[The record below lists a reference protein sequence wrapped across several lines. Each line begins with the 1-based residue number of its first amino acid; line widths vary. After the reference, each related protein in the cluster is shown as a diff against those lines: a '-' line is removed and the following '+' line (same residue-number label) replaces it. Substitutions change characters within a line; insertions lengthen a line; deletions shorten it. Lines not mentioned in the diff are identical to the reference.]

1 MLLNVIEIMQTDG
14 FIRNMYCQLTILNLK
29 IVMLSLTLYEL
40 LLDGMGLILA
50 NQIQDFSGSW
60 YFCGQMVS
68 DG

>member
-14 FIRNMYCQLTILNLK
+14 FIRNMYCQLTILNLT
-29 IVMLSLTLYEL
+29 VRLSLTLYEL

-50 NQIQDFSGSW
+50 NEIQDFSRSW

>member
-14 FIRNMYCQLTILNLK
+14 FIRHMYCQLTILNLT
-29 IVMLSLTLYEL
+29 VRLSLTLYEL
-40 LLDGMGLILA
+40 LLDGMGQISA
-50 NQIQDFSGSW
+50 NQIQDFSRSW